1 MSTRISMHDD
11 LLRGAFQRFDVDNS
25 GFLTKKKF
33 LGTNDLSSDPLTL
46 VLFVV
51 YRR

>member
-33 LGTNDLSSDPLTL
+33 LGTKSNGRAVTS
-46 VLFVV
+46 
-51 YRR
+51 